1 MLTVDG
7 ACRREA
13 RGAHKGNVADLPNVA
28 RKRNEVRAS
37 ARDSGH
43 LNLSRAVVVLW
54 LFSAREFAIVLCDA
68 IRM

>member
-43 LNLSRAVVVLW
+43 LNLSPAVVVLW
-54 LFSAREFAIVLCDA
+54 FLVLA
-68 IRM
+68 NSRSSYAMP